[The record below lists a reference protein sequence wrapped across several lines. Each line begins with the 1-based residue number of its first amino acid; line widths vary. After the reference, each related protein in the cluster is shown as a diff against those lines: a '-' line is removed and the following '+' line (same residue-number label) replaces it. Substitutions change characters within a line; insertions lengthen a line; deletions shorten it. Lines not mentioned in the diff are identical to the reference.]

1 MTEGPKTP
9 EGSGAQ
15 LPEATGEQ
23 TAMTQASAEPQPPA
37 KAAPELKP
45 LADPP
50 KPPGPPAE
58 PTLHLAAMAPPPP
71 EGKSGQFSARG
82 PMMLGFVSVLILL
95 VGIFGWGFGTT
106 IAGAVVTSGM
116 LEVEQNRQ
124 VVQHLDGGVV
134 ETIYVKDGDT
144 VQGGDVLIRLDGNT
158 TRSELAIIEG
168 QLFEFLA
175 RRARLEAERDGADT
189 VQIKGELAELIK
201 TRADVAELV
210 EGQVKLFDA
219 RRDTLSKQMEQLGKR
234 KLQMSSQIEGIDAQ
248 LAAQSKQL
256 VLIEGEL
263 KDQRTLLEK
272 GLAQQSRVLSL
283 EREQARLEGQLGE
296 LTASKAQAEGRITE
310 IDLEVLR
317 LQAAR
322 REDANEQLRDAGA
335 RERELAERRR
345 ALLEKL
351 DRLDIRAPVS
361 GIVLGMTVTT
371 PRSVIRPADPVLYL
385 IPQDRPLVI
394 MAQVPPIHIDEVH
407 MGQEAELMF
416 PAFSARTTPQLKG
429 HVTMVSAD
437 ALTDQRTGQTY
448 YRAEIALDPGEM
460 EKLRDLQLL
469 PGMPVEAF
477 IKTDDRTPIA
487 YLTKPFTDYFAKA
500 FREL

>member
-1 MTEGPKTP
+1 MTEAPKTP
-9 EGSGAQ
+9 DTTGTDLAGAAEPPKTPVEADAAVKPPANAK
-15 LPEATGEQ
+15 PEAMLLPVAS
-23 TAMTQASAEPQPPA
+23 TAPPA
-37 KAAPELKP
+37 VAKSAP
-45 LADPP
+45 
-50 KPPGPPAE
+50 
-58 PTLHLAAMAPPPP
+58 
-71 EGKSGQFSARG
+71 FSARG
-82 PMMLGFVSVLILL
+82 PLWLGFIAVLIL
-95 VGIFGWGFGTT
+95 VGGIFGWGMGTT
-106 IAGAVVTSGM
+106 IAGAVVTAGM
-116 LEVEQNRQ
+116 LEVERNRQ
-124 VVQHLDGGVV
+124 IVQHPDGGVV

-144 VQGGDVLIRLDGNT
+144 VKAGDVLIRLDGNV
-158 TRSELAIIEG
+158 TRSELAIVEG

-175 RRARLEAERDGADT
+175 RRARLEAERDGDEH
-189 VQIKGELAELIK
+189 VVIEGELAELSK
-201 TRADVAELV
+201 SRPDVAELV

-219 RRDTLSKQMEQLGKR
+219 RRDTLSKQLEQLGKR
-234 KLQMSSQIEGIDAQ
+234 QGQMNSQIQGIDAQ

-256 VLIEGEL
+256 DLIEDEL
-263 KDQRTLLEK
+263 KDQRGLLEK
-272 GLAQQSRVLSL
+272 GLAQASRVLSL

-296 LTASKAQAEGRITE
+296 LTANRAQSEGRITE
-310 IDLEVLR
+310 IELEVLR

-335 RERELAERRR
+335 KERELAERRR
-345 ALLEKL
+345 ALLEKI

-361 GIVLGMTVTT
+361 GIVLGMSVTT
-371 PRSVIRPADPVLYL
+371 PRSVIRPADPVLY
-385 IPQDRPLVI
+385 IMPQDRPLVI

-407 MGQEAELMF
+407 QGQAAELMF

-429 HVTMVSAD
+429 HVTVVSAD
-437 ALTDQRTGQTY
+437 ALTDQRTSQTY

-477 IKTDDRTPIA
+477 IKTNDRTPLS